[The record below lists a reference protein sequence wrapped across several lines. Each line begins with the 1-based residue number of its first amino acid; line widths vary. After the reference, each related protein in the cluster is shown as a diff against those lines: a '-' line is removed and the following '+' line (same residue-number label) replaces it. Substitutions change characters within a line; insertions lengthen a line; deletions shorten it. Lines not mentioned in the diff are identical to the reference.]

1 LFFGLSRTKQCGSLT
16 VSAYRSYVIP
26 LPVKRILDRYIFREI
41 AVTWLGVTMVLLM
54 ILLTNQF
61 ARILGDVAKGKLP
74 KNAAFDVIGL
84 SAAQYLTIL
93 VPIGLFLAI
102 MLALGRLYRDSE
114 MPAMMACRV
123 GPSGIYRPLMWL
135 LIPLA
140 LGVAWL
146 SIVGAPAAHSKIAQI
161 AAEAKREADLAS
173 IEPGRFTVVGPDR
186 AVVYGERVSPEGL
199 MENVFLERRVAD
211 DVVEV
216 VVAKRGEQ
224 VESEDPDTRFLVLH
238 EGRRYEGVPGTARFR
253 VVEFV
258 EHGIPYQLPSLRE
271 SDPRARE
278 IPFDSLRTST
288 DLEHIAE
295 MQWRLSVPIAT
306 ILLALLAVP
315 LARSRPREGRYGRI
329 AIGLL
334 VFIIYLNLLSAAKAW
349 TEEGSIS
356 PQLGVWWVHGCVV
369 LFTLTLIGMQ
379 NGWLRRIFR

>member
-1 LFFGLSRTKQCGSLT
+1 M
-16 VSAYRSYVIP
+16 
-26 LPVKRILDRYIFREI
+26 KRILDRYIFREI

-61 ARILGDVAKGKLP
+61 ARVLGDVAKGKLP

-93 VPIGLFLAI
+93 VPIGLFLAV

-135 LIPLA
+135 LVPLA

-146 SIVGAPAAHSKIAQI
+146 SIVGTPRALTEITQI
-161 AAEAKREADLAS
+161 SAEARREADLAS
-173 IEPGRFTVVGPDR
+173 IEPGRFTVIGPDR
-186 AVVYGERVSPEGL
+186 AVVYGERVSPDGV
-199 MENVFLERRVAD
+199 MENVFMERRVSG
-211 DVVEV
+211 DVVQV

-224 VESEDPDTRFLVLH
+224 VESDDPNTRILVLH
-238 EGRRYEGVPGTARFR
+238 EGRRYEGVPGTPSFR

-258 EHGIPYQLPSLRE
+258 EHGIPYQLPSLRA
-271 SDPRARE
+271 SNPKPRA
-278 IPFDSLRTST
+278 IPFTSLRTSS

-306 ILLALLAVP
+306 VLLALLAVP

-329 AIGLL
+329 AIGML
-334 VFIIYLNLLSAAKAW
+334 VFIIYLNLLSASKAW
-349 TEEGSIS
+349 TEDGIIS
-356 PQLGVWWVHGCVV
+356 PALGLWWVHGCVV
-369 LFTLTLIGMQ
+369 LFTLTLIGLQ
-379 NGWLRRIFR
+379 NGWLRRILR

>member
-1 LFFGLSRTKQCGSLT
+1 
-16 VSAYRSYVIP
+16 
-26 LPVKRILDRYIFREI
+26 VKRILDRYIFREI

-61 ARILGDVAKGKLP
+61 ARVLGDVAKGKLP

-93 VPIGLFLAI
+93 VPIGLFLAV

-123 GPSGIYRPLMWL
+123 GPAGVYRPLMWL
-135 LIPLA
+135 MIPLA

-146 SIVGAPAAHSKIAQI
+146 SIVGTPTALAKVSQI

-173 IEPGRFTVVGPDR
+173 IEPGRFTVIGPDR
-186 AVVYGERVSPEGL
+186 AVVYGERVSPDGV
-199 MENVFLERRVAD
+199 MENVFLERRVSD

-224 VESEDPDTRFLVLH
+224 AESDDPDTRLLVLH
-238 EGRRYEGVPGTARFR
+238 EGRRYEGVPGTPRFR

-258 EHGIPYQLPSLRE
+258 EHGIPYRLPSLTASNPR
-271 SDPRARE
+271 PRAM
-278 IPFDSLRTST
+278 PFDSLRTST
-288 DLEHIAE
+288 ELEHIAE
-295 MQWRLSVPIAT
+295 LQWRLSVPIAT
-306 ILLALLAVP
+306 VLLALLAVP

-349 TEEGSIS
+349 TEEGAIS
-356 PQLGVWWVHGCVV
+356 PLLGLWWVHGCVV
-369 LFTLTLIGMQ
+369 LFTLTLIGLQ

>member
-1 LFFGLSRTKQCGSLT
+1 
-16 VSAYRSYVIP
+16 
-26 LPVKRILDRYIFREI
+26 VKRILDRYIFREI

-61 ARILGDVAKGKLP
+61 ARVLGDVAKGKLP
-74 KNAAFDVIGL
+74 RNAAFDVIGL

-93 VPIGLFLAI
+93 VPIGLFLAV

-135 LIPLA
+135 MLPLA

-146 SIVGAPAAHSKIAQI
+146 SIVGTPKAHTEIALI

-173 IEPGRFTVVGPDR
+173 IEPGRFTVVGPNR
-186 AVVYGERVSPEGL
+186 AVVYGERVSPDGV
-199 MENVFLERRVAD
+199 MENVFLERRVAG

-216 VVAKRGEQ
+216 VVAKRGKE
-224 VESEDPDTRFLVLH
+224 VASDDPDTRLLVLY
-238 EGRRYEGVPGTARFR
+238 EGRRYEGVPGTPKFR
-253 VVEFV
+253 VVEFA
-258 EHGIPYQLPSLRE
+258 EHGIPYQLPSLRAAN
-271 SDPRARE
+271 PKARAM
-278 IPFDSLRTST
+278 PFSSLRSSSDIT
-288 DLEHIAE
+288 HIAE

-306 ILLALLAVP
+306 VLLALLAVP

-349 TEEGSIS
+349 VEEGAVS
-356 PQLGVWWVHGCVV
+356 PLLGLWWVHGCVIV
-369 LFTLTLIGMQ
+369 FTLTLLGMQ
-379 NGWLRRIFR
+379 NGWFRRMLR